1 VRDDL
6 PTGTVTFLFTDIEG
20 STRLLQALGADYRDV
35 LERHQALVRA
45 ALTAHEGVEVG
56 TEGDSFF
63 AVFRSA
69 TDAVAAAS
77 EAQLALAREPWPQER
92 AVRVRIGLHTGEGR
106 LGADNYVGM
115 DVHRGARVAAAG
127 HGGQVLVS
135 SATRALVEGS
145 LPKGLSLRDLGEH
158 RLKDLDQPERVSQLV
173 IPGLEEEFPRLR
185 SLATPGN
192 LPTELSSFIGR
203 EDELAEIRA
212 LLAATRLLTLVGPG
226 GTGKTRLA
234 LQVGARMESTF
245 ADGVYFV
252 DLAPLADPAL
262 VGPTIAHSLGLTD
275 DGAGAIVDQLAAHL
289 AAREVL
295 LVLDNFEHLLAGTET
310 LDHLLAAAPRV
321 KALVTSRAALN
332 LYGEQTF
339 DVPPLELPDLS
350 GLADPAALSA
360 NESIALFVDR
370 ARAASSSFRLTPENA
385 PAVAEICVR
394 LDGLPLAIELAA
406 SRVRLLEPAQILARL
421 RQHLPALAEGPR
433 NVPNR
438 QRTLRGAIDWS
449 VRLLETG
456 IQALFARLAVFEG
469 GCTLEAA
476 GAVCN
481 PGDELVLDTFDGLA
495 TLVDHSLLRRLD
507 ASGTSRFRMLETIH
521 EYGRDALEAE
531 GDIDQ
536 IAGSQ
541 LALKRDIAVTAETE
555 GYFLRGEQEY
565 WLDRFEHEHD
575 NIRAALR
582 WAIETRAAEDGLRL
596 AASIWRFWLQRGYIR
611 EGRPV
616 LEALLA
622 MEPDR
627 VSVARSKGY
636 SALGGIYYWQADIDA
651 TDRAYGAALDLARKL
666 GDHEREAE
674 ALFDAAFV
682 PVVRGDP
689 KEAMQRFDASIAFA
703 MSVNRPDLVAQGQSA
718 LGIML
723 ARDGQPEVALEM
735 LEQAL
740 AHARR
745 GERFQLEWTLAQ
757 TGQVEWL
764 LGRYR
769 EARVHQIESLRMNA
783 EARNLPGLQANL
795 SSIAALE
802 SQEGRHVEAT
812 RLLGASQTLTSKSG
826 ALAPAIF
833 TQAAEIES
841 DARKALGDEAIDA
854 ELVEGARMTIAEAV
868 AYVESLPAAPGPSAT
883 SPSPGVTGDDS

>member
-1 VRDDL
+1 MRDDL

-20 STRLLQALGADYRDV
+20 STRLLQALGAGYREV
-35 LERHQALVRA
+35 LERHQALIREALA
-45 ALTAHEGVEVG
+45 AHGGIEVG

-63 AVFRSA
+63 AVFGSA

-77 EAQLALAREPWPQER
+77 DAQIALAREPWPQER
-92 AVRVRIGLHTGEGR
+92 AVRVRMGLHTGEGR

-127 HGGQVLVS
+127 HGGQILLS
-135 SATRALVEGS
+135 SATRALIEGS
-145 LPKGLSLRDLGEH
+145 LPNGLSLRDLGEH
-158 RLKDLDQPERVSQLV
+158 RLKDLEQPERVSQLV
-173 IPGLEEEFPRLR
+173 IPGLEQEFPGLR

-192 LPTELSSFIGR
+192 LPPEVSSFIGR
-203 EDELAEIRA
+203 ANELAEIGA
-212 LLAATRLLTLVGPG
+212 LLAATRLLTLIGPG

-234 LQVGARMESTF
+234 LQVAARMQSAF

-252 DLAPLADPAL
+252 DLAPLGEAEL
-262 VGPTIAHSLGLTD
+262 VGPAIARSLGLTD
-275 DGAGAIVDQLAAHL
+275 EGAVPIVDQLAAHL
-289 AAREVL
+289 ATREIL
-295 LVLDNFEHLLAGTET
+295 LVLDNFEHLLPAADT
-310 LDHLLAAAPRV
+310 LDRLLAAAPRV

-339 DVPPLELPDLS
+339 DVPPLELPDMTTLT
-350 GLADPAALSA
+350 DPAALSN
-360 NESIALFVDR
+360 NESVALFVDR
-370 ARAASSSFRLTPENA
+370 ARAASSSFRLSPESA
-385 PAVAEICVR
+385 RAVAEICVR

-449 VRLLETG
+449 VRLLEAG
-456 IQALFARLAVFEG
+456 IQTLFARLAVFEG

-476 GAVCN
+476 GVVCN

-521 EYGRDALEAE
+521 EYGRDALEAD
-531 GDIDQ
+531 GDLEQ
-536 IAGSQ
+536 IAGRH
-541 LALKRDIAVTAETE
+541 LAFYRDLAQTAETE
-555 GYFLRGEQEY
+555 RYFLRGEQEY

-582 WAIETRAAEDGLRL
+582 WAIETRAAEDGLLL

-651 TDRAYGAALDLARKL
+651 TDRAYNAALDLARKL

-674 ALFDAAFV
+674 ALYDAAFL
-682 PVVRGDP
+682 PVLRGDAQ
-689 KEAMQRFDASIAFA
+689 EAMRRFEASIPFA
-703 MSVNRPDLVAQGQSA
+703 AGVNRPDLVAQGQSA

-723 ARDGQPEVALEM
+723 ARDGQPEAALEM
-735 LEQAL
+735 LGQAL
-740 AHARR
+740 AHART
-745 GERFQLEWTLAQ
+745 GDRFQLEWTLAQ
-757 TGQVEWL
+757 AGQVEWL

-769 EARVHQIESLRMNA
+769 EARVHQLESLRMNA
-783 EARNLPGLQANL
+783 DARNLPGLQANL

-802 SQEGRHVEAT
+802 SQEGRHVEAV
-812 RLLGASQTLTSKSG
+812 RLLGVSRTLTSRSG
-826 ALAPAIF
+826 ALAPPIF
-833 TQAAEIES
+833 TQADEIEA
-841 DARKALGDEAIDA
+841 DARKALGDETVDREHA
-854 ELVEGARMTIAEAV
+854 EGARMSIGEAV
-868 AYVESLPAAPGPSAT
+868 AYVESLPAAPGPG
-883 SPSPGVTGDDS
+883 PG

>member
-1 VRDDL
+1 VREDL

-35 LERHQALVRA
+35 LERHQALVRG
-45 ALTAHEGVEVG
+45 ALRAHEGVEVG

-77 EAQLALAREPWPQER
+77 EAQLALAREQWPQER
-92 AVRVRIGLHTGEGR
+92 TVRVRMGLHTGEGR
-106 LGADNYVGM
+106 LGADNYIGM

-145 LPKGLSLRDLGEH
+145 LPNGLSLRDLGEH
-158 RLKDLDQPERVSQLV
+158 RLKDLEQPERVSQLV
-173 IPGLEEEFPRLR
+173 IAGLEVEFPQLR

-203 EDELAEIRA
+203 KDELAEIGS
-212 LLAATRLLTLVGPG
+212 LLGATRLLTLIGPG

-234 LQVGARMESTF
+234 LQVGARMESVF

-252 DLAPLADPAL
+252 DLAPLADPEL

-275 DGAGAIVDQLAAHL
+275 QGAGPIVDQLAAHL
-289 AAREVL
+289 ASREVL

-310 LDHLLAAAPRV
+310 LSHLLAAAPRV
-321 KALVTSRAALN
+321 KALVTSRTALN

-339 DVPPLELPDLS
+339 DVPPLELPDMSALT
-350 GLADPAALSA
+350 DPAAISN
-360 NESIALFVDR
+360 NESVALFVDR

-521 EYGRDALEAE
+521 EYGRDALEAD
-531 GDIDQ
+531 GDLDQ
-536 IAGSQ
+536 IAGRH
-541 LALKRDIAVTAETE
+541 LAFYRDLAQTAETE
-555 GYFLRGEQEY
+555 HYFLGDDQQY

-582 WAIETRAAEDGLRL
+582 WALETRAAEDGLVL
-596 AASIWRFWLQRGYIR
+596 AAAMWRFWLQRGYIR

-636 SALGGIYYWQADIDA
+636 SALGGISYWQGDIEA
-651 TDRAYGAALDLARKL
+651 TELAYDSALDLARKL
-666 GDHEREAE
+666 GDLDREAE
-674 ALFDAAFV
+674 ALYDWAYL
-682 PVVRGDP
+682 PVLRGNVAESIVRF
-689 KEAMQRFDASIAFA
+689 EASIAFA
-703 MSVNRPDLVAQGQSA
+703 LRVNRPDVVAESQNS
-718 LGIML
+718 LGVML
-723 ARDGQPEVALEM
+723 SRIDQPEAAFAM

-740 AHARR
+740 VHAR
-745 GERFQLEWTLAQ
+745 GGDRFQLEWTLGQVA
-757 TGQVEWL
+757 QVEWV

-769 EARVHQIESLRMNA
+769 DARMHQLESLRMNA
-783 EARNLPGLQANL
+783 EARNLPGLQASL

-802 SQEGRHVEAT
+802 SLEGRHREAA
-812 RLLGASQTLTSKSG
+812 RLLGVSRTLSSKSG
-826 ALAPAIF
+826 ALAPQIF
-833 TQAAEIES
+833 TQARDVEAG
-841 DARKALGDEAIDA
+841 ARKALGDPTFDSEQA
-854 ELVEGARMTIAEAV
+854 EGARMTIEEAV
-868 AYVESLPAAPGPSAT
+868 AYVASLPVSAGSGLT
-883 SPSPGVTGDDS
+883 SPSPGATGDAP